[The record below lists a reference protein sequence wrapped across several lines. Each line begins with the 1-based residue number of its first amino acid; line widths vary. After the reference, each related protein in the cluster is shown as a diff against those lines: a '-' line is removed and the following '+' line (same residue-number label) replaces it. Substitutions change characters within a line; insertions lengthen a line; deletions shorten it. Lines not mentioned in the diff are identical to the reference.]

1 MGGFAQL
8 AAVWRAASGT
18 PSFVV
23 GIRLAVAGVFLL
35 AGVHKLRRAQ
45 ETAASIANFRLGR
58 LATVRAAVLLGLV
71 ELGLA
76 AGLVIPGTA
85 RAAGVGCVAMSAV
98 FVFLT
103 ARAYRSGERFVC
115 NCLSSS
121 ADPIDVVTVA
131 RAAALL
137 IGAAVATVM
146 PPAAPTP
153 ARLPLAAA
161 VAAAVTGL
169 PLAAVVLRRS
179 VALRRRYVSR
189 VDWDFVAARWTEG

>member
-8 AAVWRAASGT
+8 AAAWRAASGT
-18 PSFVV
+18 PAFVL
-23 GIRLAVAGVFLL
+23 GIRLAVAGVFLV
-35 AGVHKLRRAQ
+35 AAIHKLRHAR

-58 LATVRAAVLLGLV
+58 LATVRAAVLLGLL
-71 ELGLA
+71 ELALA

-85 RAAGVGCVAMSAV
+85 RVAAMGCVAMSAA

-103 ARAYRSGERFVC
+103 ARAYRTGERFVC

-137 IGAAVATVM
+137 IGAATAAVL
-146 PPAAPTP
+146 PPAVPTP
-153 ARLPLAAA
+153 ARLSLAAA
-161 VAAAVTGL
+161 VAAVVTGL
-169 PLAAVVLRRS
+169 PLAGVVLRRS
-179 VALRRRYVSR
+179 ITLRRRYISR
-189 VDWDFVAARWTEG
+189 VDWDFVVTRWTER